1 MCFNVLHRKHL
12 KYAIHTNC
20 LQIAVKTFVKVD
32 FYSLNINESGEISK
46 WNACFFLLIFSG
58 ENRFSQISIHFFLM
72 CKSVHIE

>member
-46 WNACFFLLIFSG
+46 WNACFFLVNIQWRKS
-58 ENRFSQISIHFFLM
+58 FFPNFYTLFPY
-72 CKSVHIE
+72 V